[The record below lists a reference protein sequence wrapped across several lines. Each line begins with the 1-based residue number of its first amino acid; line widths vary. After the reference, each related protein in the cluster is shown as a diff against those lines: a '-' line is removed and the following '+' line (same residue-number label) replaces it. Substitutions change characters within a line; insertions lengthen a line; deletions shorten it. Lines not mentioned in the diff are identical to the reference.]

1 MNLEQ
6 PLQAGTKFTSDFE
19 RLNTMTRTLI
29 SLVIAL
35 NLVLAGCNPPSQN
48 QLTVTPE
55 TVIPPS
61 GAGPTSFIFKITR
74 NGQPVTNAKVSLEN
88 NMTHAGM
95 ETATR
100 EAQEVGSG
108 VYQAQS
114 LEFEMAGDYVI
125 TVTAEKD
132 GEKLTGE
139 YRFGV
144 RK

>member
-1 MNLEQ
+1 
-6 PLQAGTKFTSDFE
+6 
-19 RLNTMTRTLI
+19 MTRTLI
-29 SLVIAL
+29 SLVMAL
-35 NLVLAGCNPPSQN
+35 SLVLAGCTPPSRN
-48 QLTVTPE
+48 QLKVTPE

-61 GAGPTSFIFKITR
+61 GAGPISFTFRITR

-88 NMTHAGM
+88 DMTHAGM
-95 ETATR
+95 RTTTH

-108 VYQAQS
+108 VYQAQN